1 MLKNLQDK
9 FGREHFLYDSADKL
23 THKIPLKYDLEHEK
37 AIPIILDHS
46 EEPSTINQESGI
58 INKMT
63 EPINI
68 LRIYACE
75 NVAAEAE
82 KFVRQRM
89 KDMCDQE

>member
-1 MLKNLQDK
+1 MKGLASYGYWSLCFCRPRLKILTLLHYDK
-9 FGREHFLYDSADKL
+9 
-23 THKIPLKYDLEHEK
+23 TEK

-82 KFVRQRM
+82 KFVRQCM